1 MHRSERKRHFHEAML
16 RKRRVTEELSS
27 FEQILVSVRSK
38 VLICGRWLAG
48 IAGANPSVDMDV
60 CLLQLLCVVR

>member
-1 MHRSERKRHFHEAML
+1 ML